1 MTESMHPDNEQ
12 AYHAPLPVRCHACT
26 AIEVR
31 QTEYEKA
38 QQPRAL
44 RFTVDLIRR
53 AVAGGPRAGS

>member
-1 MTESMHPDNEQ
+1 MSESMHPDNER

-31 QTEYEKA
+31 QAEYEKA

-53 AVAGGPRAGS
+53 AVSR